1 MLHPS
6 PASSIVQIW
15 VFTCQEWLYLRDL
28 APVVKKVDSAIHP
41 INLYPLDSAII
52 LVFPISTGC
61 YLMEDA
67 IQLLNN
73 WGLGHIRKIEM
84 LPILPICLFA
94 HLKRYWWFPVL
105 YYSQQSLG
113 RSGNREIPDHPGLS
127 QQLKTRTK
135 DAKKIPNE
143 TTGHPVLEA
152 HKANYRQ
159 IYTLCLINIYFS
171 LHVSDYANKIKTQN
185 TERA

>member
-52 LVFPISTGC
+52 LVFPISTAC
-61 YLMEDA
+61 NLMEDA

-73 WGLGHIRKIEM
+73 WGLGCIGKIEM
-84 LPILPICLFA
+84 LPTLPIVSPPISNAIDDFQFCI
-94 HLKRYWWFPVL
+94 
-105 YYSQQSLG
+105 SQQSLG
-113 RSGNREIPDHPGLS
+113 RSRNRQIPDHPRLS

-171 LHVSDYANKIKTQN
+171 LHVSDYPNKIKTQN